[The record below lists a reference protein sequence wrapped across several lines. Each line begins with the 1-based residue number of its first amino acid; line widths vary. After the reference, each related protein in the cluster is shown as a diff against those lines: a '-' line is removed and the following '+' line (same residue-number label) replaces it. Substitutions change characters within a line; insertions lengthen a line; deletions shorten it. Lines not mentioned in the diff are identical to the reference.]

1 MQATIT
7 VQAKQSPAIG
17 KKQGKIQDTNGDL
30 WNVWGDKLQNY
41 REGVTYDIVY
51 ETNEFNG
58 HTFNVIKTANPSNQ
72 KPSTGA
78 LPQDGWPGPTPPP
91 SVGGIRNGVYPPH
104 IPQVANAKDEMIFVC
119 GIVNNSMSNANINPF
134 ETTLTELIAMVDKAR
149 SAWRNTLG
157 KSQKADDLA
166 DEIPEQFR

>member
-1 MQATIT
+1 MTAATIT

-30 WNVWGDKLQNY
+30 WNVWGDKLANY
-41 REGVTYDIVY
+41 REGVTYDIQY
-51 ETNEFNG
+51 ETSEFNG
-58 HTFNVIKTANPSNQ
+58 HTFNLIKSANPSNN

-78 LPQDGWPGPTPPP
+78 LPRDGWPGPTGNIAERMQSGGPGFAIPPTP
-91 SVGGIRNGVYPPH
+91 
-104 IPQVANAKDEMIFVC
+104 KDEMIFVC
-119 GIVNNSMSNANINPF
+119 GVVNNAMSNANVNPF

-157 KSQKADDLA
+157 KSQKADDMS
-166 DEIPEQFR
+166 DEVPDFR

>member
-1 MQATIT
+1 MPTATIT

-17 KKQGKIQDTNGDL
+17 KKQGKIQDTSGAM

-51 ETNEFNG
+51 EESEFND
-58 HTFNVIKTANPSNQ
+58 HKFNVIKTANPSNN

-78 LPQDGWPGPTPPP
+78 LPKDGWPGPSPGYDPKAGYHPPIQQPP
-91 SVGGIRNGVYPPH
+91 SP
-104 IPQVANAKDEMIFVC
+104 KDEMIFVC
-119 GIVNNSMSNANINPF
+119 GVVNNAMSNTNINPF
-134 ETTLTELIAMVDKAR
+134 EITLTELIAMVDKAR

-157 KSQKADDLA
+157 KSQKAGDLQ